1 MPDMDGFQVAREIR
15 AHDEFAVATIM
26 MLSSSGQHDESARCR
41 DLGIAYHLTKPIN
54 QRDLLAAIGRA
65 LAREQ
70 TPRRTLP
77 AAMLPADATTAQ
89 AMKGDRERC
98 LASGMD
104 EYLSKPLDSRRLCE
118 TVESAAAGQPAPP
131 RSGDVLDGALDYAA
145 VLARVGGDTQLLADV
160 SRLFIEEV
168 PGQLR
173 EIRTALDAQ
182 NAEAL

>member
-1 MPDMDGFQVAREIR
+1 MT
-15 AHDEFAVATIM
+15 AH
-26 MLSSSGQHDESARCR
+26 
-41 DLGIAYHLTKPIN
+41 
-54 QRDLLAAIGRA
+54 
-65 LAREQ
+65 
-70 TPRRTLP
+70 
-77 AAMLPADATTAQ
+77 

-104 EYLSKPLDSRRLCE
+104 DYLSKPLDSRRLCE

-131 RSGDVLDGALDYAA
+131 RAGDFGDGPLDYAA

-173 EIRTALDAQ
+173 EIRSALDAQ
-182 NAEAL
+182 HGEALRRAAHALKGAAANFDAAALVGAARQLEEIGTTGDFKRGDVAWRALNDEAAELVTVLRTFAARKAS